1 MSYLDISEW
10 YKNWYAPNNATVVI
24 VGDIDFEKTFK
35 LVEKY
40 YGVKKSVKI
49 KDRIFRD
56 EPTQFGEKKSSII
69 IHGKPSYLITGYK
82 VPSINSKN
90 IEEWECYALSVLSG
104 ILSSGQ
110 NARLQKIL
118 VKNQKIASYADSG
131 YSMFSR
137 QDPLFMI
144 DVNPMVGASIDIIE
158 DELQKLIKDLQTNL
172 VTKKELDRI
181 KAQVLATEIY
191 QRDSIDYQARILGMI
206 KTSVGSIKVIDEYTS
221 KINSVTAKQV
231 REVAKKYLVKNLKT
245 TVAVN
250 NITKQ

>member
-1 MSYLDISEW
+1 
-10 YKNWYAPNNATVVI
+10 
-24 VGDIDFEKTFK
+24 
-35 LVEKY
+35 
-40 YGVKKSVKI
+40 
-49 KDRIFRD
+49 
-56 EPTQFGEKKSSII
+56 
-69 IHGKPSYLITGYK
+69 
-82 VPSINSKN
+82 
-90 IEEWECYALSVLSG
+90 
-104 ILSSGQ
+104 
-110 NARLQKIL
+110 
-118 VKNQKIASYADSG
+118 
-131 YSMFSR
+131 
-137 QDPLFMI
+137 
-144 DVNPMVGASIDIIE
+144 MVGASIDIIE